1 MWLQKILNPLFS
13 RRKKKKISRSSR
25 HNPTGKLNLLR
36 APQASELALYAKVLT
51 PFWLQD
57 DINVTFMTKTFRKLP
72 PKSEDHGFDVEKLSY
87 FVYTY
92 YIVLNLRLYF
102 GIYTVNKYR

>member
-1 MWLQKILNPLFS
+1 MKTHIFKLKHPPTESNSTYYPQEEKE
-13 RRKKKKISRSSR
+13 KISRSSR

-57 DINVTFMTKTFRKLP
+57 EINVTFIAKTFMKLP
-72 PKSEDHGFDVEKLSY
+72 PKSEDHGFAY
-87 FVYTY
+87 
-92 YIVLNLRLYF
+92 
-102 GIYTVNKYR
+102 

>member
-1 MWLQKILNPLFS
+1 MLILQYLTKTQIHKFLHVDSENLKTHCS
-13 RRKKKKISRSSR
+13 QEEKEKISRSSR

-57 DINVTFMTKTFRKLP
+57 EINVSFMAKTFIKLP
-72 PKSEDHGFDVEKLSY
+72 PKSEDHGFEY
-87 FVYTY
+87 
-92 YIVLNLRLYF
+92 
-102 GIYTVNKYR
+102 

>member
-1 MWLQKILNPLFS
+1 MHKFLHVASENIKTHYPQEEKE
-13 RRKKKKISRSSR
+13 KISRSSR

-57 DINVTFMTKTFRKLP
+57 GINVTHMTETFMKLP
-72 PKSEDHGFDVEKLSY
+72 LKSEDHGFD
-87 FVYTY
+87 
-92 YIVLNLRLYF
+92 
-102 GIYTVNKYR
+102 YRCRKIAMF